1 MTVAIIKEDL
11 MNRIA
16 FVFPGQGSQFVGMGK
31 ELYEASLAARE
42 VFQEVDETLKF
53 NLTRLIFE
61 GPQEELMLTSNTQPA
76 LMAVS
81 LAILRTLVNE
91 AGVKIENIDYVAGHS
106 LGEYSAL
113 AAVGSLELN
122 ACAKLLR
129 QRGESMQAA
138 VPIGQG
144 AMAALLGAEIEQAEK
159 IAQEATQGQVCEVAN
174 DNSPGQIVISGHVEA
189 INRAIEIA
197 KAHQIKRAVILPV
210 SAPFHCSLMKPSAEV
225 MKEALEKTSFKAPR
239 VPVVFNVMAQPQ
251 NDPLSHP
258 ELLIQQITSRVRWR
272 ESISYMKSQGVTKIV
287 EIGAGKVLTGLTKR
301 IDPELEGLSIQ
312 TPEDIVVFLKQV

>member
-1 MTVAIIKEDL
+1 MSRT
-11 MNRIA
+11 A

-31 ELYEASLAARE
+31 ELYEASLTARE
-42 VFQEVDETLKF
+42 VFQEIDETLKF
-53 NLTRLIFE
+53 NLTRLIFD

-81 LAILRTLVNE
+81 LAIFRTLVKE
-91 AGVKIENIDYVAGHS
+91 AGVKIEHLQFVAGHS

-122 ACAKLLR
+122 DCTRLLR

-159 IAQEATQGQVCEVAN
+159 ITQEAAQKEVCEVAN
-174 DNSPGQIVISGHVEA
+174 DNSPGQIVISGHIDA

-197 KAHQIKRAVILPV
+197 KNYNIKRAVILPV
-210 SAPFHCSLMKPSAEV
+210 SAPFHCSLMEPSAKV
-225 MKEALEKTSFKAPR
+225 MKNSLESTSFKSPI
-239 VPVVFNVMAQPQ
+239 VPVVFNVIAQPQ
-251 NDPLSHP
+251 GNPLSYA
-258 ELLIQQITSRVRWR
+258 ELLIKQITGRVRWR
-272 ESISYMKSQGVTKIV
+272 ESISYMKIQGVTKIV

-301 IDPELEGLSIQ
+301 IDPELEGISIQ
-312 TPEDIVVFLKQV
+312 TPDDIEEFLK

>member
-1 MTVAIIKEDL
+1 MKRT
-11 MNRIA
+11 A

-31 ELYEASLAARE
+31 ELYETFLTARE
-42 VFQEVDETLKF
+42 VFQEIDETLKL

-61 GPQEELMLTSNTQPA
+61 GPQEELMLTHNTQPA

-81 LAILRTLVNE
+81 LAILRTLVKE
-91 AGVKIENIDYVAGHS
+91 AGVKVEQLQFVAGHS

-113 AAVGSLELN
+113 AAVSSLELSD
-122 ACAKLLR
+122 CARLLR

-144 AMAALLGAEIEQAEK
+144 TMAALLGAEIEQAEK
-159 IAQEATQGQVCEVAN
+159 ITQEAAQGQVCEVAN
-174 DNSPGQIVISGHVEA
+174 DNSPGQIVISGHVDA

-197 KAHQIKRAVILPV
+197 KNDNIKRAVILPV
-210 SAPFHCSLMKPSAEV
+210 SAPFHCSLMKPSAEI
-225 MKEALEKTSFKAPR
+225 MKSSLESTSFKTPI
-239 VPVVFNVMAQPQ
+239 VPVVFNVIAQPQ
-251 NDPLSHP
+251 DNPLLYS
-258 ELLIQQITSRVRWR
+258 ELLVQQITNRVRWC
-272 ESISYMKSQGVTKIV
+272 ESISYMKAQGVSKIV

-312 TPEDIVVFLKQV
+312 APEDIEEFLKQV